1 MQQVKWLIKVTVS
14 RDFGLWLIFQCNPPI
29 CKTLSWSVRN
39 SYGANCLVFTHLQSA
54 LGVLGAWYKGCMRCV
69 RRGMV
74 KGPKHVFCKYIC
86 FKLENLSKYDLHI
99 NFVLSPPPPPTPH
112 LAKRWTDLYIPFVSI
127 SISREHGSSNR
138 RNVKVTISR
147 CNMMMVHSD
156 RFRFISSNQTMF
168 VKPKNVVKH
177 PETKHYR

>member
-1 MQQVKWLIKVTVS
+1 MFQECIHTPKRHKSRKKQVYMLCNKSNGELK
-14 RDFGLWLIFQCNPPI
+14 LQCREI
-29 CKTLSWSVRN
+29 LASDLSFHAIHLCKTLSWSVRN

-99 NFVLSPPPPPTPH
+99 NFVLSPPPPPTPN
-112 LAKRWTDLYIPFVSI
+112 LAKR
-127 SISREHGSSNR
+127 
-138 RNVKVTISR
+138 
-147 CNMMMVHSD
+147 
-156 RFRFISSNQTMF
+156 
-168 VKPKNVVKH
+168 
-177 PETKHYR
+177 